1 MLRCPFWKNSKRIQ
15 DKAKVSA
22 GVLQAIFTYARPM
35 ILADKD
41 YAREAAEG
49 CARVAFFAPDDP
61 NRLSSLMQ
69 SAIEGNFRDFAPV
82 CRIPIQEPYAK
93 NYQELFDILL
103 E

>member
-1 MLRCPFWKNSKRIQ
+1 
-15 DKAKVSA
+15 
-22 GVLQAIFTYARPM
+22 M

-69 SAIEGNFRDFAPV
+69 SAIEGNFKDFAPV

>member
-1 MLRCPFWKNSKRIQ
+1 
-15 DKAKVSA
+15 
-22 GVLQAIFTYARPM
+22 M

-49 CARVAFFAPDDP
+49 CAPGAFFAPDDP

-69 SAIEGNFRDFAPV
+69 SAIEGNFKDFAPV
-82 CRIPIQEPYAK
+82 CRIPIQESYAK

>member
-1 MLRCPFWKNSKRIQ
+1 MMDCKKALEEANNDFDGAIEIIRKR
-15 DKAKVSA
+15 
-22 GVLQAIFTYARPM
+22 GQAIAAKRE
-35 ILADKD
+35 D
-41 YAREAAEG
+41 REAAEG